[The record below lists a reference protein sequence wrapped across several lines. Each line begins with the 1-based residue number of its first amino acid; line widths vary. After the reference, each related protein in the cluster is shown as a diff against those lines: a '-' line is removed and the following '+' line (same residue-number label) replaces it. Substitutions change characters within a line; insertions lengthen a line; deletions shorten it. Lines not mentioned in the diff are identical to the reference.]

1 MTNTVSSLKYNG
13 FFHDLHKEYPIPIIR
28 QALLAHWLQTNEL
41 SDYPIDALSIP
52 NNLFAPLDSHKTT
65 LLNALRGVLPSFSL
79 KQLETSLEQLIDASD
94 KRRTGTVLTPLFI
107 IDYLVKTAVRF
118 YVNSSSRVPTI
129 CDPACGYA
137 GFLVAATNHL
147 CAEYSISIK
156 KALLEHIYGFD
167 INQDAVAIAKIILA
181 LYMLK
186 AGDDPRGLSFNIHCI
201 DTLCEDALH
210 LIRTR
215 DGVSGYDVIVTN
227 PPYIKLQN
235 LTPDYRQVLQRKYPQ
250 FSSGSFSTAMLFLIA
265 GYRLLSE
272 TGCLAYITQN
282 NIFTSL
288 AAREIRRFLG
298 ENECVRRI
306 IDFGHARI
314 FDNASAYTCLIFIS
328 RQRSPTFEYGRI
340 YRDVNAISLE
350 ETKLSYIEHKTLN
363 PTKWRLVT
371 TEHRDNIRKLES
383 IGPPLGSV
391 CTLRVGFATLRD
403 KAYFVRAKDQ
413 SVIGELPNG
422 DYCTIESAATRPA
435 IKIAEFESEE
445 GLKTNTRRV
454 IFPYE
459 KIHGKCRPLSEDEF
473 SSRYPRC
480 YEYLLGWRQ
489 LLATR
494 DKGKRAIDPWY
505 AWGRTQCLEAP
516 GPKLLTKTFS
526 GHPNFF
532 YDDTDSLFCNGYAVF
547 NKQCDRALF
556 ERSYPLRVLQVILNS
571 AIMDYY
577 VRLTSF
583 QIEGDYQCYQKNF
596 IERFSIVFLSKN
608 EMDDLLKMDIEDRDR
623 FLCRKYSL
631 DYETV
636 QSVLNERTIALMP
649 SQMRIND
656 VRRKAI
662 GRNLCIPIRHSTIS
676 NNPH

>member
-1 MTNTVSSLKYNG
+1 MISTVSSLKYNG
-13 FFHDLHKEYPIPIIR
+13 IIHDLNRDYPIPIIR
-28 QALLAHWLQTNEL
+28 QALLVHWLQTNNL
-41 SDYPIDALSIP
+41 SDYPIEALSIP

-65 LLNALRGVLPSFSL
+65 LLNSLRCVFPSFSL
-79 KQLETSLEQLIDASD
+79 KQLETSLEQLLDSSH

-107 IDYLVKTAVRF
+107 IDYLVKSAVRF
-118 YVNSSSRVPTI
+118 YVNYQSQAPTI

-137 GFLVAATNHL
+137 GFLVSATKHL
-147 CAEYSISIK
+147 CAEYSISVK

-167 INQDAVAIAKIILA
+167 INQDAVAISKIILA
-181 LYMLK
+181 LYLLK
-186 AGDDPRGLSFNIHCI
+186 SGDDPRGLSFNIHCI

-210 LIRTR
+210 LIRTT

-227 PPYIKLQN
+227 PPYIRLQN
-235 LTPDYRQVLQRKYPQ
+235 LTPDYRRVLQSKYPQ

-298 ENECVRRI
+298 ENECVKRI
-306 IDFGHARI
+306 IDFGHAKI

-328 RQRSPTFEYGRI
+328 RKRAPTFEYGRI
-340 YRDVNAISLE
+340 YRNVNARTLE
-350 ETKLSYIEHKTLN
+350 ETKLTHIEHKTLN
-363 PTKWRLVT
+363 PMKWRLVT
-371 TEHRDNIRKLES
+371 DEHRDNIRKLES
-383 IGPPLGSV
+383 LGSSLGSI
-391 CTLRVGFATLRD
+391 CTVRVGFATLKD
-403 KAYFVRAKDQ
+403 KVYSVKKTDQ
-413 SVIGELPNG
+413 TVIGELPNG
-422 DYCTIESAATRPA
+422 DYCTIESVVTRPA
-435 IKIAEFESEE
+435 IKVAEFNNEE
-445 GLKTNTRRV
+445 ELKTNTRRV

-459 KIHGKCRPLSEDEF
+459 KTHGKYRPLGEDEL

-480 YEYLLGWRQ
+480 YEYLSEWQQ

-494 DKGKRAIDPWY
+494 DKGKRSIEPWY

-532 YDDTDSLFCNGYAVF
+532 YDDTDSLYCNGYAVF
-547 NKQCDRALF
+547 NNQSGSVLF
-556 ERSYPLRVLQVILNS
+556 ERSYPLRILQVILNS

-577 VRLTSF
+577 LRLTSF

-596 IERFSIVFLSKN
+596 IERFSIVSLGKN
-608 EMDDLLKMDIEDRDR
+608 EIAELLEMDCEDRDR

-631 DYETV
+631 DYEAV
-636 QSVLNERTIALMP
+636 QSVLNERTIGTYAFANEP
-649 SQMRIND
+649 E
-656 VRRKAI
+656 
-662 GRNLCIPIRHSTIS
+662 
-676 NNPH
+676 

>member
-1 MTNTVSSLKYNG
+1 MINTVSALKYNG

-52 NNLFAPLDSHKTT
+52 NNLFAPLDSHETT
-65 LLNALRGVLPSFSL
+65 LLNSLRGVLPSFSL
-79 KQLETSLEQLIDASD
+79 KQLETSLEQLIDGSH

-107 IDYLVKTAVRF
+107 IDYLVKAAVRF

-137 GFLVAATNHL
+137 GFLVAGTNHL
-147 CAEYSISIK
+147 CTEYSISIK

-210 LIRTR
+210 LIRTI
-215 DGVSGYDVIVTN
+215 DGVSSYDVIVTN

-235 LTPDYRQVLQRKYPQ
+235 LTPDYRQTLQRKYPQ

-288 AAREIRRFLG
+288 AAREVRRFLG

-306 IDFGHARI
+306 IDFGHAKI

-383 IGPPLGSV
+383 IGPPLGSI
-391 CTLRVGFATLRD
+391 CTLRVGFATLKD
-403 KAYFVRAKDQ
+403 KVYFVRERDG
-413 SVIGELPNG
+413 SIVGELPNG
-422 DYCTIESAATRPA
+422 DYYTIESDVTRPA
-435 IKIAEFESEE
+435 IKIAEFDHQAE
-445 GLKTNTRRV
+445 LKTNTRRI

-459 KIHGKCRPLSEDEF
+459 KTIGRYHPLGEDEL
-473 SSRYPRC
+473 SARYPIC
-480 YEYLLGWRQ
+480 YKYLLEWRH

-494 DKGKRAIDPWY
+494 DKGKRAVEPWY
-505 AWGRTQCLEAP
+505 AWGRSQCLEAP

-532 YDDTDSLFCNGYAVF
+532 YDDTDSLYCNGYAVF
-547 NKQCDRALF
+547 NNQSGSALF
-556 ERSYPLRVLQVILNS
+556 EKSYPLRILQVILNS
-571 AIMDYY
+571 TIMDYY
-577 VRLTSF
+577 LRLTSF

-596 IERFSIVFLSKN
+596 IERFSIVSLSKN
-608 EMDDLLKMDIEDRDR
+608 EMAELLKMSCEDRNR
-623 FLCRKYSL
+623 FLCRKYL
-631 DYETV
+631 LNYEVV
-636 QSVLNERTIALMP
+636 QSVLNERI
-649 SQMRIND
+649 ID
-656 VRRKAI
+656 VYASAN
-662 GRNLCIPIRHSTIS
+662 GYQ
-676 NNPH
+676 